1 MVSTFF
7 EPEAIAEPTPAV
19 APTHDIVH
27 ELFIAAEPS
36 AVYDALTTPT
46 GLARWWDTRCTDALV
61 EGEQADLPIGDEPVV
76 ARVEM
81 AEAPEVVSW
90 TFEEGPR
97 EWVGTS
103 VAVRIEPVP
112 SSVSGTERPVCAVR
126 LWHGGWAYEDG
137 LLPRASF
144 EWAMALD
151 RLRRTCESPS

>member
-1 MVSTFF
+1 MALTFF
-7 EPEAIAEPTPAV
+7 EPEVTAEPTPAAV
-19 APTHDIVH
+19 TTYDIVH
-27 ELFIAAEPS
+27 ELFIAAEPA
-36 AVYDALTTPT
+36 AVYEAVTTAA
-46 GLARWWDTRCTDALV
+46 GLARWWDPRCTDALV
-61 EGEQADLPIGDEPVV
+61 EGSTVSLPIGDEPVV

-81 AEAPEVVSW
+81 AEAPEIASW
-90 TFEEGPR
+90 TFEQGPR

-112 SSVSGTERPVCAVR
+112 SAVSGTNRPVCAVR

-151 RLRRTCESPS
+151 RLRGAVES